1 MNHRIANTLVLSGTL
16 LAALAAVHRYTHA
29 LPGSDKPFALQRER
43 CYGIARA
50 GHNDCGTARHSCA
63 GQASRDASDE
73 EWLSVPAGTCL
84 KLASG
89 KLQGP
94 AR

>member
-1 MNHRIANTLVLSGTL
+1 MSHRLANTLVLSGAL
-16 LAALAAVHRYTHA
+16 LAALAAVQRYTHA

-63 GQASRDASDE
+63 GQSQADASDD
-73 EWLSVPAGTCL
+73 EWLSVPTGTCL
-84 KLASG
+84 KLAG
-89 KLQGP
+89 GRLQG
-94 AR
+94 AGR

>member
-1 MNHRIANTLVLSGTL
+1 VNQRVANTLVLGSAL
-16 LAALAAVHRYTHA
+16 LAALTAVQRYTHA
-29 LPGSDKPFALQRER
+29 MPGSDKPFALQRER

-63 GQASRDASDE
+63 GQAPRDGSDD
-73 EWLSVPAGTCL
+73 EWLSVPSGTCL
-84 KLASG
+84 KLAGG
-89 KLQGP
+89 KLQGT